1 MVAVRPVLL
10 NRPYIGTPATAEA
23 QQGHAG
29 LLRALE
35 VVASISE
42 SFVGVNG
49 HALGIVG
56 GGSRFV
62 QDLGGLH

>member
-1 MVAVRPVLL
+1 MMAVRPVLL
-10 NRPYIGTPATAEA
+10 NRPQVRTPPTAEA

-29 LLRALE
+29 LLRVLE
-35 VVASISE
+35 VIASISE
-42 SFVGVNG
+42 FLLGVNL

-62 QDLGGLH
+62 QDAVGLH

>member
-1 MVAVRPVLL
+1 MMAVRPVLL
-10 NRPYIGTPATAEA
+10 NRPQVGTPPTAEA

-29 LLRALE
+29 LLWDLG

-42 SFVGVNG
+42 SFVGANA
-49 HALGIVG
+49 HALGIMG